1 MADVLL
7 LLDWSLLLSVVVLLL
22 LHMLLWSPLES
33 LIDRR
38 LLLLLLEGLSLL
50 LELAALRTRTTV
62 ILWRAAAAF
71 VAARWR
77 SVLGWPW
84 VILLGLGRLLRLGA
98 SHLLQLGELVAILEE
113 GIEVGDDKVLLRQL
127 RAVLIIVGHH
137 HFAQGV

>member
-7 LLDWSLLLSVVVLLL
+7 LLDWGLLLSVVVLLL

-38 LLLLLLEGLSLL
+38 LLLLLLQGLSLL

-62 ILWRAAAAF
+62 ILWRAATAL

-77 SVLGWPW
+77 SVLGRPW
-84 VILLGLGRLLRLGA
+84 VILLGLGRLLGLSA
-98 SHLLQLGELVAILEE
+98 SHLL
-113 GIEVGDDKVLLRQL
+113 
-127 RAVLIIVGHH
+127 
-137 HFAQGV
+137 